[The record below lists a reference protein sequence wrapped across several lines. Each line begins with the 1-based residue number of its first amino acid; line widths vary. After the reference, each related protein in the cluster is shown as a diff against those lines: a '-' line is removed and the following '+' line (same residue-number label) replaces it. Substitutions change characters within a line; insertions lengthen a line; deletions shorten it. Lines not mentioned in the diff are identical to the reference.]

1 MTQPATEAD
10 ARTDGAL
17 RELADDPSDRKRFLR
32 MMGGAGAASAFAIFL
47 AACGGD
53 DDSSSSGST
62 STANTN
68 SCNSMA
74 GDLEIVQYALTLEHL
89 ETDFYTAGIDSGV
102 IKDKALAETA
112 KMIRENEQEHVTALT
127 GTVKQLGGTPKRPK
141 TNFDAVLQGG
151 EKMVLETAATVENLG
166 AAAYLGQAGR
176 IKSKEILAAALAIH
190 SVEGRHAAALNTVV
204 GKTIVPDGAFAQ
216 PASMA
221 EVLPKVKPFL
231 A

>member
-1 MTQPATEAD
+1 MS
-10 ARTDGAL
+10 GAL
-17 RELADDPSDRKRFLR
+17 QELAEDPGDRKRFLR
-32 MMGGAGAASAFAIFL
+32 MMGGAGAASALAIFI

-53 DDSSSSGST
+53 DDETSSSSSSSGSSAT
-62 STANTN
+62 MKSGGSTR
-68 SCNSMA
+68 

-89 ETDFYTAGIDSGV
+89 ETDFYNAVIDSGV
-102 IKDKALAETA
+102 VKDKALAETA
-112 KMIRENEQEHVTALT
+112 KMIRDNEQEHVDALT
-127 GTVKQLGGTPKRPK
+127 GTVKQLGGTPNRPK
-141 TNFDAVLQGG
+141 TNFDAVLEGG

-190 SVEGRHAAALNTVV
+190 SVEGRHAAALNSVV
-204 GKTIVPDGAFAQ
+204 GKTIVPDGAFAK

>member
-1 MTQPATEAD
+1 MTAI
-10 ARTDGAL
+10 

-32 MMGGAGAASAFAIFL
+32 MVGGAGAASALAIFV
-47 AACGGD
+47 AACGD
-53 DDSSSSGST
+53 DDESSSSGSSAGT
-62 STANTN
+62 STTKSNG
-68 SCNSMA
+68 SMK

-89 ETDFYTAGIDSGV
+89 ETDFYNAVIDSGV
-102 IKDKALAETA
+102 VTDMALAETA
-112 KMIRENEQEHVTALT
+112 KMIRDNEQEHVDALT
-127 GTVKQLGGTPKRPK
+127 ATVKKLGGKPVRPK
-141 TNFDAVLQGG
+141 TNFDAVLEGG

-176 IKSKEILAAALAIH
+176 IMSKEILAAALAIH

-204 GKTIVPDGAFAQ
+204 GKTIVPDGAFAK